1 MNLFDKAL
9 YFINTVNRF
18 IKEEVNSMQDINDTL
33 LTTLNTSMQAII
45 AFAPKFVLGLI
56 FLIIGIIIAAFL
68 KQVLAELFRFFKFE
82 TYLAKYG
89 VPESRD
95 GAQWSTIVAEIAR
108 WFVIIAF
115 LIPAADIWGL
125 GRFASVLDGLLS
137 YLPNVFV
144 AVLLLLV
151 GFAVS
156 RLVHDLVQASVHGIS
171 KESAK
176 SVALIARYAVLV
188 FVFLVVLNQLGIAS
202 DLIRILFSG
211 IVAMLAI
218 AGGLAFGLGGKD
230 AAKDAIEKLRKR
242 VK

>member
-1 MNLFDKAL
+1 
-9 YFINTVNRF
+9 
-18 IKEEVNSMQDINDTL
+18 MQNINDTL

-56 FLIIGIIIAAFL
+56 FLIIGIILAAFL
-68 KQVLAELFRFFKFE
+68 KQILTEIFRFFKFE

-89 VPESRD
+89 VPESKD

-108 WFVIIAF
+108 WFVIVAF
-115 LIPAADIWGL
+115 LIPTADVWGL

-151 GFAVS
+151 GFVIS
-156 RLVHDLVQASVHGIS
+156 RLVHDLVQASVHGVS

-211 IVAMLAI
+211 IIAMLAI

-230 AAKDAIEKLRKR
+230 AAKDTIEKLRK
-242 VK
+242 